1 MNLEP
6 HLPDLPAPPDL
17 LDPLEADMN
26 AAELK
31 PRLVEAIRMLAR
43 AEIVDHSG
51 HGSARRDSESFYI
64 NSAASTRSALTT
76 DDLVAI
82 DLDGH
87 PVEGSARPPFEFHIH
102 SEIYR
107 ERPDVH
113 AVMHTH
119 PRWSTFL
126 TMVGAPYRPVCAQ
139 GALLGD
145 IPLVDSPLSVN
156 TRPMGEKVA
165 AALGHRP
172 AVLLKS
178 HGAVVVGSDIVECFA
193 LAAYLEENAYRQY
206 MAMQIGAPYV
216 FSEAE
221 QEAFRERLWTA
232 NLFRKTWD
240 HYHAKL

>member
-1 MNLEP
+1 VK
-6 HLPDLPAPPDL
+6 
-17 LDPLEADMN
+17 

-31 PRLVEAIRMLAR
+31 PLLVDGIRMLAR
-43 AEIVDHSG
+43 ANIVDHSG
-51 HGSARRDSESFYI
+51 HGSARRDHDSFYI
-64 NSAASTRSALTT
+64 NSAASARGALTT
-76 DDLVAI
+76 DDIVTI
-82 DLDGH
+82 DFDGNL
-87 PVEGSARPPFEFHIH
+87 VEGSARPPFEFHIH

-107 ERPDVH
+107 ARPDVR

-126 TMVGAPYRPVCAQ
+126 TMVGAQYRAVYAQ

-145 IPLVDSPLSVN
+145 IPLLDSPLSVN
-156 TRPMGEKVA
+156 TRPMGERVA
-165 AALGHRP
+165 ATLGDSP

-178 HGAVVVGSDIVECFA
+178 HGAVIVGSDIVECFA

-206 MAMQIGAPYV
+206 MAMQIGDPYV

-221 QEAFRERLWTA
+221 QQAFRERLWTP

-240 HYHAKL
+240 HYRSKL

>member
-1 MNLEP
+1 MT
-6 HLPDLPAPPDL
+6 PDVKAV
-17 LDPLEADMN
+17 EVT
-26 AAELK
+26 E
-31 PRLVEAIRMLAR
+31 RLVDAIRMLAR
-43 AEIVDHSG
+43 ANIVDHSG

-64 NSAASTRSALTT
+64 NSAASTRSALTAA
-76 DDLVAI
+76 DLVAV
-82 DLDGH
+82 DLDGGL
-87 PVEGSARPPFEFHIH
+87 VEGSARPPLEFHIH

-107 ERPDVH
+107 VRPDVH

-126 TMVGAPYRPVCAQ
+126 TMVGAPYRAVCAQ

-145 IPLVDSPLSVN
+145 IPLLDSPVSVN

-165 AALGHRP
+165 ATLGSGP

-206 MAMQIGAPYV
+206 MAMQIGNPYV
-216 FSEAE
+216 FSQAE
-221 QEAFRERLWTA
+221 QQAFRETLWTP

-240 HYHAKL
+240 HYHSKL

>member
-1 MNLEP
+1 
-6 HLPDLPAPPDL
+6 
-17 LDPLEADMN
+17 
-26 AAELK
+26 
-31 PRLVEAIRMLAR
+31 MLAR
-43 AEIVDHSG
+43 ADIVDHSG
-51 HGSARRDSESFYI
+51 HGSARRDGESFYI
-64 NSAASTRSALTT
+64 NSAASARGALTA
-76 DDLVAI
+76 DDIVTV
-82 DLDGH
+82 DLDGNLI
-87 PVEGSARPPFEFHIH
+87 EGSARPPFEFHIH

-107 ERPDVH
+107 VRPAVH

-126 TMVGAPYRPVCAQ
+126 TMIGAKYRAVYAQ
-139 GALLGD
+139 GALLGDD

-165 AALGHRP
+165 ATLGRGP

-178 HGAVVVGSDIVECFA
+178 HGAVVVGSTLVECFA

-206 MAMQIGAPYV
+206 MAMQIGDPYV

-221 QEAFRERLWTA
+221 QQSFRERLWTPA
-232 NLFRKTWD
+232 LFRKTWD

>member
-1 MNLEP
+1 MK
-6 HLPDLPAPPDL
+6 
-17 LDPLEADMN
+17 

-31 PRLVEAIRMLAR
+31 QLLVEAIRMLAR

-51 HGSARRDSESFYI
+51 HGSARRDSESFYV
-64 NSAASTRSALTT
+64 NSAASTRSALSI
-76 DDLVAI
+76 DDLVAV
-82 DLDGH
+82 DLDGDL
-87 PVEGSARPPFEFHIH
+87 VEGSARPPLEFHIH

-107 ERPDVH
+107 ARSDVH

-126 TMVGAPYRPVCAQ
+126 TMVGARYRAVCAQ

-145 IPLVDSPLSVN
+145 MPVVDSPMSVN
-156 TRPMGEKVA
+156 TRAMGEKVA
-165 AALGHRP
+165 ATLGRRP

-178 HGAVVVGSDIVECFA
+178 HGAVVVGSDLIECFA
-193 LAAYLEENAYRQY
+193 LTAYLEENAYRQY
-206 MAMQIGAPYV
+206 MALQIGAPYV

-221 QEAFRERLWTA
+221 QQAFRERLWTP